1 MTLPGEPDR
10 LVRREAADVV
20 VFRRDDLAA
29 LSARSLQS
37 RGSAWRSTVPVVGGM
52 LTFFGLI
59 GLQEGLG
66 WSVITTPLSLV
77 AGVAVCAVTA
87 VTLWRAERT
96 RRASFVFDCSACGLP
111 IVSGVPGAEDGPR
124 AALVIATG
132 CCPGCGV
139 RIVAD

>member
-1 MTLPGEPDR
+1 MTLPGEPDQ
-10 LVRREAADVV
+10 LVRRETTDVV

-37 RGSAWRSTVPVVGGM
+37 RGSTRLSTLPVIGGM

-77 AGVAVCAVTA
+77 AGVAVCAVSA
-87 VTLWRAERT
+87 VALWRAERT
-96 RRASFVFDCSACGLP
+96 RRAPFVFDCPACGLP
-111 IVSGVPGAEDGPR
+111 IVSGAPGVEDGPN

-139 RIVAD
+139 RIATE